1 MPKQQSKS
9 KSAPRRTY
17 ALALAGELAGYHV
30 KMGAMSGRDI
40 ITIRSGGM
48 TEEAGIRLVSERVV
62 EHNFDVPDLL
72 DLDYWVLT
80 AILTAWG
87 AAMTEA
93 ALPPATGER

>member
-1 MPKQQSKS
+1 MPKQQP

-17 ALALAGELAGYHV
+17 TLKLPGELAEYHV
-30 KMGAMSGRDI
+30 TMGAMSGRDI
-40 ITIRSGGM
+40 ITIRSGAM
-48 TEEAGIRLVSERVV
+48 TEAEGIRLVAERVI
-62 EHNFDVPDLL
+62 EHDFGVPDLL

-87 AAMTEA
+87 EAMTEA